1 MVYHLNAIVFEDRID
16 AGRKLANLLL
26 FYKKSPEVVV
36 IAIPRGGVVVAKV
49 LSDAL
54 NLPLKCL
61 VTKKLGAPENK
72 ELAIGAVGPGKIKY
86 LDEKLIRNLGI
97 DKKYLTCELKKKFQ
111 EIKKRELELGV
122 YNYSQKDKRNTVIL
136 VDDGIAT
143 GATVFAAIK
152 YIKEVSGVRGQGSG
166 IEKGKILK
174 PETYNLKL
182 KIILA
187 VPVVAKDSFEK
198 ISKIV
203 HRLVSVEVK
212 DDFQAVGQY
221 YRAFGQI
228 SDTDVINILRSSNI

>member
-1 MVYHLNAIVFEDRID
+1 MFEDRID
-16 AGRKLANLLL
+16 AGKKLANLLL

-86 LDEKLIRNLGI
+86 LDEKLIRNLSI

-143 GATVFAAIK
+143 GATVTAAILFL
-152 YIKEVSGVRGQGSG
+152 R
-166 IEKGKILK
+166 KIGRK
-174 PETYNLKL
+174 VCVG
-182 KIILA
+182 
-187 VPVVAKDSFEK
+187 VPVIAKDSFEK

-203 HRLVSVEVK
+203 DRVVSVEVK